1 VLLLVFW
8 FLSLSIE
15 LKILI
20 LDCNNIRQSR
30 RTRAFYAHARKNKST
45 HDWRL
50 QIPFATPPCAVA
62 RGEKKEEM
70 KKKTLCLVFYAK
82 SSFPDARIIVDP
94 VMRVFILSFATLCM
108 NKALSTPLST
118 LFRLFFEKRSLRFS
132 FDFLSRAQ
140 QRFARRLHRRAQLKQ
155 V

>member
-1 VLLLVFW
+1 M
-8 FLSLSIE
+8 
-15 LKILI
+15 
-20 LDCNNIRQSR
+20 CNNINIPPVP
-30 RTRAFYAHARKNKST
+30 THARGTRTCAKTNLLTIGAFKFHS
-45 HDWRL
+45 
-50 QIPFATPPCAVA
+50 QPPVRCCAG
-62 RGEKKEEM
+62 REERRDE
-70 KKKTLCLVFYAK
+70 KKTLCLVFYAK

-140 QRFARRLHRRAQLKQ
+140 QRFARRLHRRARLKQ